1 MELQLTEESIKNYL
15 EKNYQEDSIVS
26 DVDEAK
32 FDFLDEDW
40 EEEFED
46 EHEAY
51 LETGRGEAEAQVRMQ
66 IEKDILG
73 KLNIEYFELEKKL
86 GKTISEII
94 TDVFPCLVE
103 Q

>member
-15 EKNYQEDSIVS
+15 EKNYQEDSIIS

-40 EEEFED
+40 EEEFDD

-51 LETGRGEAEAQVRMQ
+51 METGRGEAEAQVRMQ

-73 KLNIEYFELEKKL
+73 KLNLEYFDLEEKL

-94 TDVFPCLVE
+94 TDVFPCLAE

>member
-32 FDFLDEDW
+32 LDFLDEGW
-40 EEEFED
+40 ED
-46 EHEAY
+46 EFDDEHDAY
-51 LETGRGEAEAQVRMQ
+51 METGRGEAESQVRMQ

-73 KLNIEYFELEKKL
+73 KLNIEYFDLEKKL